1 MEKPIVNKRVK
12 LEKFEGKGGWTYA
25 RLPEVKPGKSWFNW
39 VKVKG
44 CIDDYEI
51 KAYNLMPIGNGQLF
65 LPVKKEI
72 RKKIK
77 KEAGDYVKV
86 ELYHDSDP
94 LEIPS
99 EFLDCL
105 RDDPVAHKNFFT
117 YSESVQK
124 QIVDWI
130 YSAKKEET
138 KINRMAEAVNRC
150 ASKMFELKNQNS
162 LF

>member
-77 KEAGDYVKV
+77 KEAGDEVSV
-86 ELYHDSDP
+86 FTN
-94 LEIPS
+94 PS
-99 EFLDCL
+99 KPAFLRPAAFKYRC
-105 RDDPVAHKNFFT
+105 RINK
-117 YSESVQK
+117 
-124 QIVDWI
+124 
-130 YSAKKEET
+130 SAS
-138 KINRMAEAVNRC
+138 INCTRRFREPKHQHV
-150 ASKMFELKNQNS
+150 
-162 LF
+162 